1 MTSVPLLCFRENNTE
16 VWRDSATYPGLTVN
30 NGKAR
35 PGLLEGLPLNSI
47 DDGGAGAGAEELTS
61 KHYNEGFTYIIP
73 FNQSSTNYKT
83 VAVLRWCQWQRTCLP
98 RQET

>member
-1 MTSVPLLCFRENNTE
+1 MPVLCFRENNTE

-47 DDGGAGAGAEELTS
+47 DDGGAGAGHGDSGVTMITQLTS
-61 KHYNEGFTYIIP
+61 GTLGI
-73 FNQSSTNYKT
+73 QS
-83 VAVLRWCQWQRTCLP
+83 LDCGLWIFFF
-98 RQET
+98 